1 MLVRI
6 KGINCM
12 QEAIKKALLPVRS
25 TVSGRLIRKKTKI
38 DFAVIGFPKCA
49 TTSIHKTLENVT
61 GVYMPSY
68 EVQVP
73 TLKRGWLSLPENKTI
88 LGVKNPNIIYE
99 SHNLL
104 SLYKSNKD
112 IKFVISMRNPS
123 DWLFSFY
130 QYRMLE
136 IRNKQKWLGSRLK
149 KNPEYRGISFDD
161 VVYNKKSF
169 LGVSISAGYFVDYLV
184 DVFKWIPK
192 ENILI
197 MMTEEIA
204 DNPSH
209 AYSRLFK
216 FLNIDD
222 AKKTSGIRAND
233 KNKLYERRENYAS
246 HLAFLDDVY
255 AKKNKDLNLFL
266 HKIANY
272 ENSYW

>member
-1 MLVRI
+1 ME
-6 KGINCM
+6 GINRM
-12 QEAIKKALLPVRS
+12 QGAIKKALLPVRS
-25 TVSGRLIRKKTKI
+25 AVSGRLIGKKTKI

-49 TTSIHKTLENVT
+49 TTSIHKTLENVAD
-61 GVYMPSY
+61 VYMPSY

-73 TLKRGWLSLPENKTI
+73 TLKNGWLNLPEDKQI
-88 LGVKNPNIIYE
+88 LGIKNPNIIYE

-104 SLYKSNKD
+104 ALYRSNKNM
-112 IKFVISMRNPS
+112 KFVISMRNPS

-136 IRNKQKWLGSRLK
+136 IRNKQKWLELRLE
-149 KNPEYRGISFDD
+149 KNPEYRDISFDD

-169 LGVSISAGYFVDYLV
+169 LGVSISAGYFVDYLA
-184 DVFKWIPK
+184 DVFKWVPK

-216 FLNIDD
+216 FLNVDD
-222 AKKTSGIRAND
+222 AKKNSGIRAND
-233 KNKLYERRENYAS
+233 KNKLYERREDYAS

-266 HKIANY
+266 HKVANY